1 MMRHGTD
8 EDGAGKDAMLMNY
21 RTAENAVLAASVVA
35 WAAIVSVALIS
46 G

>member
-1 MMRHGTD
+1 MRHGTD

-21 RTAENAVLAASVVA
+21 RFAENAILAAALIS
-35 WAAIVSVALIS
+35 WAAVVSVALIS